1 MAGEPVV
8 FGLEVKGADTVARAY
23 AQVTA
28 EVTKAAEA
36 EKAAAAGAKSIT
48 AAATAQADALKE
60 ASRQAT
66 TTAQAARAV
75 APAAETAAVGMR
87 SAAAAGQNLRFQL
100 ADVFTSIAGGMNPLM
115 VLAQQGPQIAEAF
128 GGAAK
133 GADVLKAALGPAAG
147 LGGVVAALA
156 PVVLAAGGA
165 FLYFK
170 GQLEDAEKAATKAAT
185 SATAAQT
192 AFEKLRDSQRI
203 QTVQAGIMAGEFGK
217 SAIGTTEAQIA
228 AERQFADVRT
238 QAAAKVA
245 QSEAKLL
252 ELRKQV
258 QTASA
263 GPQNV
268 DNSITIAKANTEIR
282 KTTEAL
288 NQNREALKGVDDQ
301 IANTAAATVDWAE
314 AERKAAEDAKNDKR
328 GRKDALKELSDAER
342 ELARRN
348 AESDKARI
356 AAGEAIVAQVEKLA
370 PAIRNEGDRAKD
382 AINETMRAV
391 RQAAFLGEIT
401 QTDAVRYVNQLELA
415 LSDIDM
421 KGFQAAIEKGF
432 KDAGTEALPKLQ
444 AEFEKMATDAQR
456 VLDQRTQRIGSGISS
471 ALSGDLMGG
480 LGSVVGR
487 SPVGGAVMAGVQG
500 LGALGAN
507 GAADTAKQIEATA
520 MGVVKGLKELGPLLE
535 RLVPMLAVE
544 LPIAIVKALPQ
555 IVVGIGKAIV
565 GIAADFGRIL
575 WDAFTFGDSIREWWD
590 GMGGWGGIKDALRDW
605 WRDVWASIRD
615 FFTRTDE
622 EKSRFRQKA
631 GDTALEAVTLGIANT
646 DTYNPGAYQ
655 SRNERT
661 APTYRPQAAM
671 FAAPSPG
678 GGGALAAMS
687 GGGSGGIHIHMPP
700 GLMIGTADE
709 VVRKLSQHLGTG
721 GRRLTLPPGSVR
733 T

>member
-36 EKAAAAGAKSIT
+36 EKAASAGAKSIT

-147 LGGVVAALA
+147 LGGVVLALA
-156 PVVLAAGGA
+156 PAVLAAGGA
-165 FLYFK
+165 FLYLNA
-170 GQLEDAEKAATKAAT
+170 QLKEAEATAKAASAA
-185 SATAAQT
+185 ATAAQG
-192 AFEKLRDSQRI
+192 AYDKLRESQRI
-203 QTVQAGIMAGEFGK
+203 QTVQAGVLAGQFGE

-228 AERQFADVRT
+228 AERQFGEVRQ
-238 QAAAKVA
+238 QAATKVA
-245 QSEAKLL
+245 QTETRIL

-258 QTASA
+258 QSASA
-263 GPQNV
+263 GATNS
-268 DNSITIAKANTEIR
+268 DNAITIAKANTEIR
-282 KTTEAL
+282 KQSEVLA
-288 NQNREALKGVDDQ
+288 QNRAALSAVDRE
-301 IANTAAATVDWAE
+301 IANTAAATVEWTNRTVTAT
-314 AERKAAEDAKNDKR
+314 KAVR
-328 GRKDALKELSDAER
+328 DALPALGDYRIAVDGLYPVGLAQSGSDLIKQINAIAPVARTAADTVNELESALGAINLARLTGKIGADMADGLVFQVESKLGDIKLRGLTAALSDSFVSSASASMAKLQADAER
-342 ELARRN
+342 MA
-348 AESDKARI
+348 AE
-356 AAGEAIVAQVEKLA
+356 
-370 PAIRNEGDRAKD
+370 
-382 AINETMRAV
+382 
-391 RQAAFLGEIT
+391 
-401 QTDAVRYVNQLELA
+401 
-415 LSDIDM
+415 
-421 KGFQAAIEKGF
+421 
-432 KDAGTEALPKLQ
+432 
-444 AEFEKMATDAQR
+444 AQR
-456 VLDQRTQRIGSGISS
+456 RIDQRTQRIGQGVGSM
-471 ALSGDLMGG
+471 LSGDIMGG

-507 GAADTAKQIEATA
+507 GADATAKQIEATA
-520 MGVVKGLKELGPLLE
+520 AGVTKGLKELGPLIA
-535 RLVPMLAVE
+535 RLVPSLVGE
-544 LPIAIVKALPQ
+544 LPAALIKAVPSIVQGLIEALPS
-555 IVVGIGKAIV
+555 VVKGVVIGIGQLAYEI
-565 GIAADFGRIL
+565 IALPVRLLEGVPNAL
-575 WDAFTFGDSIREWWD
+575 REWWRTA
-590 GMGGWGGIKDALRDW
+590 WQAIKDFIQGNGPKTELTPEIQRRIMESVAAQQPTNQGASGVATAMAL
-605 WRDVWASIRD
+605 S
-615 FFTRTDE
+615 
-622 EKSRFRQKA
+622 
-631 GDTALEAVTLGIANT
+631 
-646 DTYNPGAYQ
+646 GA
-655 SRNERT
+655 RT

-678 GGGALAAMS
+678 GGGSLAAMG
-687 GGGSGGIHIHMPP
+687 GGGSGGVHIHMPP

>member
-36 EKAAAAGAKSIT
+36 EKAAAAGAKSVT

-66 TTAQAARAV
+66 TTAQAARSV

-100 ADVFTSIAGGMNPLM
+100 ADVFTSLAGGMNPLM
-115 VLAQQGPQIAEAF
+115 VLSQQGPQIAEAF

-147 LGGVVAALA
+147 LGGVVLALA
-156 PVVLAAGGA
+156 PAVLAAGGA

-170 GQLEDAEKAATKAAT
+170 DQLEDAEKAANKAAA

-203 QTVQAGIMAGEFGK
+203 QTVQAGIMAGEFGE
-217 SAIGTTEAQIA
+217 SAIGTTNAQIA
-228 AERQFADVRT
+228 AERQFGEVRLL
-238 QAAAKVA
+238 AAAEVKRVETEIGEARKKVQSA
-245 QSEAKLL
+245 QNGVNNL
-252 ELRKQV
+252 E
-258 QTASA
+258 
-263 GPQNV
+263 
-268 DNSITIAKANTEIR
+268 NSIAIAEGNTAIR
-282 KTTEAL
+282 KGNEELAKKQDAL
-288 NQNREALKGVDDQ
+288 SAVDRQ
-301 IANTAAATVDWAE
+301 IANTAAATVEWTNLTVTAT
-314 AERKAAEDAKNDKR
+314 KAVR
-328 GRKDALKELSDAER
+328 DALPALGDYRIAVDGLYPVGLAQSGSDLIKQINAIAPVARTAADTVLELEAALGAINLARLTGKIGADMADGLVFQVESKLGDIKLRGLTAALSDSFVSSASASMAKLQADAER
-342 ELARRN
+342 MATDTQRAL
-348 AESDKARI
+348 DQRI
-356 AAGEAIVAQVEKLA
+356 GAAGELA
-370 PAIRNEGDRAKD
+370 
-382 AINETMRAV
+382 
-391 RQAAFLGEIT
+391 
-401 QTDAVRYVNQLELA
+401 
-415 LSDIDM
+415 
-421 KGFQAAIEKGF
+421 
-432 KDAGTEALPKLQ
+432 
-444 AEFEKMATDAQR
+444 
-456 VLDQRTQRIGSGISS
+456 GSL
-471 ALSGDLMGG
+471 LSGDLMGA
-480 LGSVVGR
+480 LGSVIGKTPQGAAAMAV
-487 SPVGGAVMAGVQG
+487 VGGLGT
-500 LGALGAN
+500 LGATGAD
-507 GAADTAKQIEATA
+507 ATAKQIEATA
-520 MGVVKGLKELGPLLE
+520 MGVVQGLKEIGPLIGELI
-535 RLVPMLAVE
+535 PMLFVE
-544 LPIAIVKALPQ
+544 LPIAIIKAVPYM
-555 IVVGIGKAIV
+555 VTGIIG
-565 GIAADFGRIL
+565 GLLSGAADLGKRL
-575 WDAFTFGDSIREWWD
+575 WEAITFGDAIRGWWD

-605 WRDVWASIRD
+605 WRDVWSAIRD

-622 EKSRFRQKA
+622 EKSQFRQKA

-655 SRNERT
+655 SRTERT

-678 GGGALAAMS
+678 GGAMAAMG
-687 GGGSGGIHIHMPP
+687 GGGSGGVHIHMPP